1 MNFNLTTALFQLI
14 NLILL
19 GLIIFAVIAVVKHFR
34 SNSKKLD
41 KLEEK
46 MDQVLECQNT
56 KEEMAGKRGR

>member
-1 MNFNLTTALFQLI
+1 VNFNLTTALFQLI